1 MTLEIFDQHS
11 IVFEKG
17 MPANKFYIIIEG
29 QVGVWVTNSTS
40 NESATTLLDPRK
52 DKKRTQRDRS

>member
-1 MTLEIFDQHS
+1 MTLEPFTQHS

-29 QVGVWVTNSTS
+29 
-40 NESATTLLDPRK
+40 
-52 DKKRTQRDRS
+52 